1 MYVFFTAP
9 ENGDATVTLS
19 HKSTDGAHTYF
30 DDVRIVENQ
39 YSGITYE
46 KDGTLKSLTNG
57 FENNAQGI
65 WPFVV
70 SGSEGVRTTA
80 STSPSCML
88 RSRRPVGMS
97 RRWTMCSMALG
108 L

>member
-1 MYVFFTAP
+1 M
-9 ENGDATVTLS
+9 
-19 HKSTDGAHTYF
+19 
-30 DDVRIVENQ
+30 RIVENQ

-57 FENNAQGI
+57 SKTTPRA
-65 WPFVV
+65 
-70 SGSEGVRTTA
+70 SGRSWSPVPKALRTTA

-97 RRWTMCSMALG
+97 RRWTMLDGTWSVKVNG
-108 L
+108 LTQKGTLVYQTIPQNVKFEAGASTR